1 MKKSR
6 TFSLEED
13 VLEKIEEYQKSKNLS
28 SASAALER
36 IILIE
41 LAKRDDIEQI
51 TEKMKE
57 LLKNIKTN
65 TIIEEEI
72 VADENKEEENINPD
86 IDSSLMDS
94 FSSMPD

>member
-41 LAKRDDIEQI
+41 LSKRDDIEQI
-51 TEKMKE
+51 TENMKE
-57 LLKNIKTN
+57 LLKNVKATEIA
-65 TIIEEEI
+65 EEVVLDKNE
-72 VADENKEEENINPD
+72 DNNINPD
-86 IDSSLMDS
+86 IDSSIMNS
-94 FSSMPD
+94 FANMPD

>member
-13 VLEKIEEYQKSKNLS
+13 VLAKIEEYQKAKNLS

-51 TEKMKE
+51 TENMKE
-57 LLKNIKTN
+57 LLKNVKTN

-72 VADENKEEENINPD
+72 VVDENKEENINPD

>member
-13 VLEKIEEYQKSKNLS
+13 VLAKIEEYQKAKNLS

-41 LAKRDDIEQI
+41 LAKRDDIEKI
-51 TEKMKE
+51 TENMKE
-57 LLKNIKTN
+57 LLKNVKTN
-65 TIIEEEI
+65 TVIEEEI
-72 VADENKEEENINPD
+72 VVDENKEENINPD

>member
-13 VLEKIEEYQKSKNLS
+13 VLAKIEEYQKAKNLS

-41 LAKRDDIEQI
+41 LAKRNDIEEI
-51 TEKMKE
+51 TENMKE
-57 LLKNIKTN
+57 LLKNVKT
-65 TIIEEEI
+65 TTVIEEEI
-72 VADENKEEENINPD
+72 LVYENKEEENINPD
-86 IDSSLMDS
+86 IDNSLMDS
-94 FSSMPD
+94 FSAMPD

>member
-13 VLEKIEEYQKSKNLS
+13 VLAKIEEYQKAKNLS

-41 LAKRDDIEQI
+41 LTKRNDIEQI
-51 TEKMKE
+51 TENMKE
-57 LLKNIKTN
+57 LLKNVKT
-65 TIIEEEI
+65 TTVIEEEI
-72 VADENKEEENINPD
+72 VVDENKEEENINPD
-86 IDSSLMDS
+86 IDNSLMDS

>member
-13 VLEKIEEYQKSKNLS
+13 VLAKIEEYQKAKNLS

-51 TEKMKE
+51 TENMKE
-57 LLKNIKTN
+57 LLKNVKTN
-65 TIIEEEI
+65 TVIEEEI
-72 VADENKEEENINPD
+72 VVDENKEEENINPD

>member
-41 LAKRDDIEQI
+41 LTKRDDIEQI

-57 LLKNIKTN
+57 LLKNVKATEIT
-65 TIIEEEI
+65 EEI
-72 VADENKEEENINPD
+72 VLDKNEDNNINPD
-86 IDSSLMDS
+86 IDSSIMNS
-94 FSSMPD
+94 FANMPD

>member
-13 VLEKIEEYQKSKNLS
+13 VLAKIEEYQKAKNLS

-41 LAKRDDIEQI
+41 LAKRDDIEKI
-51 TEKMKE
+51 TENMKE
-57 LLKNIKTN
+57 LLKNVKTN
-65 TIIEEEI
+65 TVIEEEI
-72 VADENKEEENINPD
+72 VVDENKEEENINPD

>member
-13 VLEKIEEYQKSKNLS
+13 VLEKIEEYQKAKKLS
-28 SASAALER
+28 SLSSALER

-41 LAKRDDIEQI
+41 LPKRTDLEEIKDI
-51 TEKMKE
+51 
-57 LLKNIKTN
+57 LKNARFQNVEKEDYKKEDFIEN
-65 TIIEEEI
+65 DTIS
-72 VADENKEEENINPD
+72 NSIN
-86 IDSSLMDS
+86 DS

>member
-13 VLEKIEEYQKSKNLS
+13 VLAKIEEYQKAKNLS

-41 LAKRDDIEQI
+41 LAKRDDIEKI
-51 TEKMKE
+51 TENMKE
-57 LLKNIKTN
+57 LLKNVKTN
-65 TIIEEEI
+65 TVIEEEI

>member
-13 VLEKIEEYQKSKNLS
+13 VLAKIEEYQKAKNLS

-51 TEKMKE
+51 TENMKE
-57 LLKNIKTN
+57 LLKNVKTN
-65 TIIEEEI
+65 TVIEEEI

>member
-13 VLEKIEEYQKSKNLS
+13 VLEKIEEYQRSKNLS

-51 TEKMKE
+51 TENMKE
-57 LLKNIKTN
+57 LLKNVKATEIA
-65 TIIEEEI
+65 EEVVLDKNE
-72 VADENKEEENINPD
+72 DNNINPD
-86 IDSSLMDS
+86 IDSSIMNS
-94 FSSMPD
+94 FANMPD

>member
-13 VLEKIEEYQKSKNLS
+13 VLAKIEEYQKAKNLS

-51 TEKMKE
+51 TENMKE
-57 LLKNIKTN
+57 LLKNVKTN

-72 VADENKEEENINPD
+72 VVDENKEEENINPD

>member
-51 TEKMKE
+51 TENMKE
-57 LLKNIKTN
+57 LLKNVKATEIT
-65 TIIEEEI
+65 EEI
-72 VADENKEEENINPD
+72 VLDKDEDNNINPD
-86 IDSSLMDS
+86 IDSSIMNS
-94 FSSMPD
+94 FANMPD

>member
-13 VLEKIEEYQKSKNLS
+13 VLAKIEEYQKAKNLS

-41 LAKRDDIEQI
+41 LAKRDDIEKI
-51 TEKMKE
+51 TENMKE
-57 LLKNIKTN
+57 LLKNVKTN
-65 TIIEEEI
+65 TVIEEEI
-72 VADENKEEENINPD
+72 VVDENKEEENINPD
-86 IDSSLMDS
+86 IDISLMDS

>member
-1 MKKSR
+1 MKKSK

-13 VLEKIEEYQKSKNLS
+13 VLEKIEEYRKAKNLS
-28 SASAALER
+28 SSSSALER

-51 TEKMKE
+51 TKNMKE
-57 LLKNIKTN
+57 LFKNVKT
-65 TIIEEEI
+65 TTVIEEEI
-72 VADENKEEENINPD
+72 VVDENKEEENINPD
-86 IDSSLMDS
+86 MDNSLMDS

>member
-41 LAKRDDIEQI
+41 LSKRDDIEQI
-51 TEKMKE
+51 TENMKE
-57 LLKNIKTN
+57 LLKNVKATEIT
-65 TIIEEEI
+65 EEI
-72 VADENKEEENINPD
+72 VLDKDEDNNINPD
-86 IDSSLMDS
+86 IDSSIMNS
-94 FSSMPD
+94 FANMPD

>member
-1 MKKSR
+1 MKISK

-13 VLEKIEEYQKSKNLS
+13 VLDKIIKYQKDKNLS

-51 TEKMKE
+51 TDIMKE
-57 LLKNIKTN
+57 LLRNSN
-65 TIIEEEI
+65 TEVVSRDSIENTQLDKS
-72 VADENKEEENINPD
+72 VL
-86 IDSSLMDS
+86 SSYE
-94 FSSMPD
+94 SMPE

>member
-57 LLKNIKTN
+57 LLKNVKATEIT
-65 TIIEEEI
+65 EEI
-72 VADENKEEENINPD
+72 VLDKNEDNNINPD
-86 IDSSLMDS
+86 IDSSIMNS
-94 FSSMPD
+94 FANMPD

>member
-1 MKKSR
+1 MKISK

-13 VLEKIEEYQKSKNLS
+13 VLDKIINYQKSKNLS

-51 TEKMKE
+51 TETMKE
-57 LLKNIKTN
+57 LLKNS
-65 TIIEEEI
+65 
-72 VADENKEEENINPD
+72 NINTSNIEVVNRELIKNTQLD
-86 IDSSLMDS
+86 KSVLSSYE
-94 FSSMPD
+94 SMPE

>member
-6 TFSLEED
+6 SFSLEED
-13 VLEKIEEYQKSKNLS
+13 VLAKIEEYQKAKNLS

-41 LAKRDDIEQI
+41 LAKRDDIEKI
-51 TEKMKE
+51 TENMKE
-57 LLKNIKTN
+57 LLKNVKTN
-65 TIIEEEI
+65 TVIEEEI
-72 VADENKEEENINPD
+72 VVDENKEEENINPD
-86 IDSSLMDS
+86 IDISLMDS

>member
-1 MKKSR
+1 MKISK

-13 VLEKIEEYQKSKNLS
+13 VLDKIINYQKSKNLS

-51 TEKMKE
+51 TETSE
-57 LLKNIKTN
+57 
-65 TIIEEEI
+65 
-72 VADENKEEENINPD
+72 VRR
-86 IDSSLMDS
+86 
-94 FSSMPD
+94 

>member
-13 VLEKIEEYQKSKNLS
+13 VLAKIEEYQKAKNLS

-41 LAKRDDIEQI
+41 LAKRNDIEEI
-51 TEKMKE
+51 TENMKE
-57 LLKNIKTN
+57 LLKNVKT
-65 TIIEEEI
+65 TTVIEEEI
-72 VADENKEEENINPD
+72 VVDENKEEENINPD
-86 IDSSLMDS
+86 IDNSLMDS

>member
-13 VLEKIEEYQKSKNLS
+13 VLAKIEEYQKAKNLS

-51 TEKMKE
+51 TENMKE
-57 LLKNIKTN
+57 LLKNVKAN
-65 TIIEEEI
+65 TVIEEEI
-72 VADENKEEENINPD
+72 VVDENKEEENINPD

>member
-1 MKKSR
+1 MKISK

-13 VLEKIEEYQKSKNLS
+13 VLDKIVEYQKSKKLS

-51 TEKMKE
+51 TENLIE
-57 LLKNIKTN
+57 VLKTN
-65 TIIEEEI
+65 NI
-72 VADENKEEENINPD
+72 NKESYKVTNDSIGNEELDKSLIN
-86 IDSSLMDS
+86 SYA
-94 FSSMPD
+94 SMPE